1 MPQGEQATPGGA
13 IEGPL
18 LPPGLV
24 WVHLLGPIG
33 LVLIMAKELHTIP
46 LPELMRVVGS
56 KYIPFLAFGLS
67 FEAIYRWLMPSLLGR
82 LRSAWARF
90 AAHAFVIIGVT
101 FVVALFVH
109 PLMQM
114 AAGHRSPFKW
124 FVVMATVI
132 SAVCLIPALLIQR
145 TRLRALA
152 AERSAIAER
161 QAALQAQ
168 LEALQARTDPHF
180 LFNSL
185 NTVAALIPE
194 DPKQAERA
202 LEQLADLFRYA
213 LESSRTRAVPLR
225 REVAMISD
233 YLALQSARF
242 GERLRTHVEL
252 DDAIADVQVP
262 PLLLQ
267 PLVEN
272 AILHGTARRR
282 GGEVR
287 VSARKDGDCVV
298 IEVTD
303 DGPGPGASS
312 HSGSGS
318 AISTLSERLRLHY
331 SGRGEIALHT
341 RSDGGCLARMVLPLS
356 GSA

>member
-1 MPQGEQATPGGA
+1 
-13 IEGPL
+13 
-18 LPPGLV
+18 
-24 WVHLLGPIG
+24 
-33 LVLIMAKELHTIP
+33 
-46 LPELMRVVGS
+46 
-56 KYIPFLAFGLS
+56 
-67 FEAIYRWLMPSLLGR
+67 
-82 LRSAWARF
+82 
-90 AAHAFVIIGVT
+90 
-101 FVVALFVH
+101 
-109 PLMQM
+109 
-114 AAGHRSPFKW
+114 
-124 FVVMATVI
+124 
-132 SAVCLIPALLIQR
+132 LIPALLIQR
-145 TRLRALA
+145 MRLRALT
-152 AERSAIAER
+152 AERTAIAER
-161 QAALQAQ
+161 QATLQAQ

-194 DPKQAERA
+194 DPRQAERA

-242 GERLRTHVEL
+242 GERLRTNIEL
-252 DDAIADVQVP
+252 DEAIADVQVP
-262 PLLLQ
+262 PLMLQ

-272 AILHGTARRR
+272 AILHGMARRR

-312 HSGSGS
+312 HSGTGS

-331 SGRGEIALHT
+331 SGRGEIVLHA
-341 RSDGGCLARMVLPLS
+341 RSDGGCLARMVLPLT